1 MENTNSQQITVTGKA
16 KMRNLKRALRT
27 VEKFNK
33 AVEKANSL
41 ADELA
46 SKKIEVE
53 IVTQSVQRQCHKTG
67 KRFPRFLR

>member
-1 MENTNSQQITVTGKA
+1 MQETNSQQITVTGKA
-16 KMRNLKRALRT
+16 ELRNLKRALRT

-33 AVEKANSL
+33 AIEKANLL

-53 IVTQSVQRQCHKTG
+53 IVTQFVQRERRKKKG
-67 KRFPRFLR
+67 RL

>member
-1 MENTNSQQITVTGKA
+1 MENTNPQQITVTGKA
-16 KMRNLKRALRT
+16 KMKNFKKALRT

-53 IVTQSVQRQCHKTG
+53 IVTQSVQKQRHRTG
-67 KRFPRFLR
+67 KHFFRSWH